1 MTIEGMSEVLRNIE
15 ALQSKLESQMEAA
28 AEAGALVGERYTK
41 EGAPVKTG
49 KLRRSYATRLE
60 SKSSDEV
67 VMRTGTDVD
76 YSADQEFGTSRQPG
90 TPHLR
95 SGFQNHQSEIMN
107 AATSKLKV

>member
-1 MTIEGMSEVLRNIE
+1 MTLEGMSEVLSNIQK
-15 ALQSKLESQMEAA
+15 LQSKLESQMEAA

-41 EGAPVKTG
+41 ECAPVKTG

-67 VMRTGTDVD
+67 VMRTGTDVE
-76 YSADQEFGTSRQPG
+76 YGPDQEFGNSRQAG

-95 SGFQNHQSEIMN
+95 PGFNNHKSEILN
-107 AATSKLKV
+107 AVTNELKV

>member
-1 MTIEGMSEVLRNIE
+1 MTLDGMSTVLKNIQ

-76 YSADQEFGTSRQPG
+76 YAPDQEFGTSKQSG

-95 SGFQNHQSEIMN
+95 PGFQNHKTEILN
-107 AATSKLKV
+107 AAKTKLKV

>member
-1 MTIEGMSEVLRNIE
+1 MKHSVEIRISNGGSSRSRRV
-15 ALQSKLESQMEAA
+15 S
-28 AEAGALVGERYTK
+28 GEHIPK
-41 EGAPVKTG
+41 KGPPVKTG

-76 YSADQEFGTSRQPG
+76 YAPDQEFGTSKQSG

-95 SGFQNHQSEIMN
+95 PGFQNHKRDSERCQNQTEYMIS
-107 AATSKLKV
+107 TRSQ